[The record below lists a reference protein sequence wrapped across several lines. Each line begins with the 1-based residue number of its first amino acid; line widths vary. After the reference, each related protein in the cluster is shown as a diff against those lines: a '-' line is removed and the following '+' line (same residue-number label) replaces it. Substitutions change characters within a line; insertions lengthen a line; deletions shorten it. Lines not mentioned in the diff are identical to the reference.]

1 VLGGLERGSR
11 LRSGI
16 SWKIQKKRS
25 SGPGSGRRP
34 FVTENFL
41 NIAAERKQR
50 TVWLNG
56 LHLLWLPLEL
66 HTSSVVGFFF
76 IQCAGAQ
83 ADRGADGRDGDF
95 LA

>member
-1 VLGGLERGSR
+1 M
-11 LRSGI
+11 
-16 SWKIQKKRS
+16 
-25 SGPGSGRRP
+25 
-34 FVTENFL
+34 
-41 NIAAERKQR
+41 
-50 TVWLNG
+50 WLNG